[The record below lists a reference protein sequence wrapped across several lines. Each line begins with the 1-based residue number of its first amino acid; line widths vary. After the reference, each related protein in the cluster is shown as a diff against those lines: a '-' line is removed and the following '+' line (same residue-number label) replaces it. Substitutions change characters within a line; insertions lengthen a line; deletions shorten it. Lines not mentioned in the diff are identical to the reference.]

1 MIAPAGRP
9 AAVARDALLVGLG
22 WCLLALLR
30 LPAMVLHPATR
41 MWGHP
46 DTDVASAPWTL
57 WHVAWHLRH
66 HASLGLRSEMVG
78 HPEGGVFWPM
88 SPIEA
93 VAVAPLTLLA
103 GPVVAYNTLQV
114 LHLGLAAGLAY
125 ALARYLGGSRLAAV
139 AVTPLLALSPVLLC
153 SAHNGN
159 FEVAQ
164 LFWLPA
170 VGLAAH
176 DAARQGG
183 AKRIALAAALLA
195 SALVANTYVGFSAL
209 AVAAAFGLAAGP
221 GRLRRVAAVLGVGV
235 LMAAPFLGVAFGT
248 SLAEGSLFQRASDTI
263 LRQRILEGQAA
274 VLGFLKPGVVPAID
288 TDCLPNSFL
297 NGYAPGFVAL
307 ALAGVGLVRARG
319 RLAWCM
325 LALAGVGVLLALGP
339 VLEIVD
345 RPVIPPESR
354 IPAPYALIDWL
365 PPFGSLIEL
374 WRFAMITHVAILV
387 LALLALMRLPRWAV
401 GISGALLLAE
411 ALLITPGPA
420 VWRSAESP
428 EPQLAALLEGREPGA
443 VMHLPMRQGHW
454 PLFYQTQHGRPIGA
468 SMADP
473 LDHSLF
479 GAVVS
484 PTWSLAN
491 LQAQASRR
499 QFRWLVL
506 HSSAPMQALQPM
518 DDIVAELAASDLI
531 EASQGDLSLVDLQAY
546 GLWPQTPY
554 EPGERP
560 VPDPNSEAARLPF
573 DPLGRCDGE

>member
-1 MIAPAGRP
+1 MSPTTRTT
-9 AAVARDALLVGLG
+9 AREALLVGLG
-22 WCLLALLR
+22 WCLLAVMR
-30 LPAMVLHPATR
+30 LPAILLHPATR

-57 WHVAWHLRH
+57 WHVAWHIGH
-66 HASLGLRSEMVG
+66 HGSLGLHSAMVG

-93 VAVAPLTLLA
+93 LAVTPLTWLA
-103 GPVVAYNTLQV
+103 GPVVAYNALQV
-114 LHLGLAAGLAY
+114 LHIGLAGALAY
-125 ALARYLGGSRLAAV
+125 ALARHLGARRLAAI

-170 VGLAAH
+170 VGMATHAAVRDGGRGRIAIAGVLLAA
-176 DAARQGG
+176 
-183 AKRIALAAALLA
+183 
-195 SALVANTYVGFSAL
+195 ALVANTYVGFSAV
-209 AVAAAFGLAAGP
+209 AVAAGLGLAAGR
-221 GRLRRVAAVLGVGV
+221 GRWRQVALVLGLGA
-235 LMAAPFLGVAFGT
+235 LLAAPILAVALGT
-248 SLAEGSLFQRASDTI
+248 SMAEGSLFQRASDTI

-274 VLGFLKPGVVPAID
+274 LLGFLLPGVVQAID
-288 TDCLPNSFL
+288 TDCQPNSFL

-307 ALAGVGLVRARG
+307 TLAGVGLIRERG

-325 LALAGVGVLLALGP
+325 LGLAGVGVLLALGP
-339 VLEIVD
+339 VLELVD
-345 RPVIPPESR
+345 RPVIPPEIR

-374 WRFAMITHVAILV
+374 WRFAMITHLAVLV
-387 LALLALMRLPRWAV
+387 LALLALRRLPRWAV
-401 GISGALLLAE
+401 GTAAALLLAE

-420 VWRSAESP
+420 VWRTAESP
-428 EPQLAALLEGREPGA
+428 EPQLAKLLEGREPGA

-484 PTWSLAN
+484 PTWTLAN
-491 LQAQASRR
+491 LQAQATRR
-499 QFRWLVL
+499 QFRWLIL
-506 HSSAPMQALQPM
+506 HDSEPMQALQPM
-518 DDIVAELAASDLI
+518 HSIVAELDAAGRI
-531 EASQGDLSLVDLQAY
+531 VASEGDLHLVDLQAY
-546 GLWPQTPY
+546 GLWPEARYT
-554 EPGERP
+554 PGERP
-560 VPDPNSEAARLPF
+560 VPDPDSEAARLPF
-573 DPLGRCDGE
+573 DPLGNCSGE

>member
-1 MIAPAGRP
+1 VSAGSGR
-9 AAVARDALLVGLG
+9 RLIRESMLVGLG
-22 WCLLALLR
+22 WCLLAVLR
-30 LPAMVLHPATR
+30 LPAIVLHPTTR
-41 MWGHP
+41 LWGHP

-66 HASLGLRSEMVG
+66 HASLGLRSELVG

-88 SPIEA
+88 SPLEA
-93 VAVAPLTLLA
+93 VAVAPITLLL

-114 LHLGLAAGLAY
+114 LHIGLAAALAY
-125 ALARYLGGSRLAAV
+125 ALARYLGGSRLAAA
-139 AVTPLLALSPVLLC
+139 AVTPLLALSPVLLS

-176 DAARQGG
+176 HAARHGG

-195 SALVANTYVGFSAL
+195 TALVANTYVGFSAL
-209 AVAAAFGLAAGP
+209 AVAGGFGLAAGP
-221 GRLRRVAAVLGVGV
+221 GRLRRVAAVLGLGV
-235 LMAAPFLGVAFGT
+235 LMAAPILGVAFGT

-274 VLGFLKPGVVPAID
+274 VLGFLKPGVVRAID

-325 LALAGVGVLLALGP
+325 LAMAGVGVLLALGP
-339 VLEIVD
+339 VLEFID
-345 RPVIPPESR
+345 RPVIHPDAR

-374 WRFAMITHVAILV
+374 WRFAMITHVAVMV
-387 LALLALMRLPRWAV
+387 LALLAMLRLPRWAV
-401 GISGALLLAE
+401 GLSAALLLGE
-411 ALLITPGPA
+411 ALLITPGPS
-420 VWRSAESP
+420 VWRTAESP
-428 EPQLAALLEGREPGA
+428 EPQLASLLEGREPGA

-454 PLFYQTQHGRPIGA
+454 PLYYQTQHSRPIGA

-484 PTWSLAN
+484 PTWTLAN

-499 QFRWLVL
+499 QFRWLIL
-506 HSSAPMQALQPM
+506 HSSEPMQSLQPM
-518 DDIVAELAASDLI
+518 ESIIAELQSADMIVASQDDLH
-531 EASQGDLSLVDLQAY
+531 LVDLQTY
-546 GLWPQTPY
+546 GLWPQTQY
-554 EPGERP
+554 QPGDRP
-560 VPDPNSEAARLPF
+560 VPDPDSEAARLPF
-573 DPLGRCDGE
+573 DPLGRCDGG